1 MDKTPIHKNA
11 KKATPIFI
19 RDFIQFNK
27 KSFTTWGCL
36 VNEKHSNE
44 VDLYHNKLNTFIMNL
59 HPKKLFP
66 EIDNIELLNHQVVT
80 KRDLLNF
87 GNLLLNEIKSSAH
100 KEEIPQWLK
109 SSEVRK
115 LLKISP
121 GTLQNLRIKGTL
133 KYKRVG
139 GIIYYKYEDINKM
152 LNQ

>member
-1 MDKTPIHKNA
+1 
-11 KKATPIFI
+11 
-19 RDFIQFNK
+19 
-27 KSFTTWGCL
+27 
-36 VNEKHSNE
+36 
-44 VDLYHNKLNTFIMNL
+44 MNL

-66 EIDNIELLNHQVVT
+66 EIDNIELLNHQVIT

-87 GNLLLNEIKSSAH
+87 GNLLLSEIKASSQ

-121 GTLQNLRIKGTL
+121 GTLQNLRINGTL
-133 KYKRVG
+133 NYNRVG
-139 GIIYYKYEDINKM
+139 GTIYYKYEDIIKM